1 MHGAVSPEPRSDGR
15 FSGRSHWP
23 LPRSDRVPPGTVWHH
38 RRNIRSRR
46 EDSTHDLNQKTRS
59 RQKSVAAAGASCKPH
74 GQSPAQLCRG
84 LRWGGSDGGA
94 GAGTQKTH
102 GERSASER
110 PRKHPQEDS
119 LGTHLPR
126 IKSQAGHPSS
136 FREAHARVAFPLPL
150 GSQPVGP
157 RGPFGLGGSPF

>member
-59 RQKSVAAAGASCKPH
+59 RQKSVVAAGASCKPH
-74 GQSPAQLCRG
+74 GAEPRPALQGSPMGGLAQEHKRHTASARPASAPG
-84 LRWGGSDGGA
+84 STHRRTRWELTFPGSNHRQ
-94 GAGTQKTH
+94 GT
-102 GERSASER
+102 
-110 PRKHPQEDS
+110 
-119 LGTHLPR
+119 
-126 IKSQAGHPSS
+126 PSS

-157 RGPFGLGGSPF
+157 RDPFGLGGSPF